1 MYTRAPVSEA
11 PQRPADAVVRESA
24 RGAALI
30 TFAKLWFMATGFL
43 QPLALT
49 RLLGQEG
56 YGLYG
61 VVLSSISIVNNVVVS
76 GSIQAMS
83 RAVIQGGDRA
93 LRRAL
98 LLHAALGA
106 ALGLTLVA
114 GADVFGATLL
124 RDPAV
129 PRLLR
134 VAAIVVADYS
144 VYAAL
149 VGAFNGRRRYGA
161 QAALDIT
168 FSTLRTGLIVGLA
181 SRGLGAFGAVAGFA
195 AASAAILVVALALTL
210 PDLRG
215 APRDPGVEP
224 MPAAMA
230 PFARAYG
237 RYFAPVLA
245 YQLALNLVLQ
255 GDTLLFKALAARAG
269 HDVASVNALLG
280 VYKAA
285 QNFAFLPYQLLLS
298 VTFVLFPVVSRA
310 TLENDHGTTER
321 FVVGALRF
329 SAIAL
334 GAMLAVLAG
343 LSQGVLGLAYQSS
356 YETGAVALRNLALG
370 QGAFALLVISTTIVL
385 AAGRTR
391 AATALMAL
399 TLAGVAAGDVAG
411 ITLAGD
417 PLVGV
422 ATGTAVGQALGM
434 AAAAWYMRRE
444 FGGFV
449 ALTTALR
456 VAGAAAVAAL
466 AARALPLHGKVGT
479 LVAAA
484 AAGVFYVAALVLSG
498 EVGAA
503 DIARFRRVAR

>member
-1 MYTRAPVSEA
+1 MSND

-43 QPLALT
+43 QPLVLT

-106 ALGLTLVA
+106 TLGLTLFA

-124 RDPAV
+124 RDPQV

-168 FSTLRTGLIVGLA
+168 FSTMRTGLIVALA
-181 SRGLGAFGAVAGFA
+181 YKGFGVLGAIAGFA
-195 AASAAILVVALALTL
+195 VASAVITVLALALTL

-215 APRDPGVEP
+215 APRDPGIEP
-224 MPAAMA
+224 MPAALGD
-230 PFARAYG
+230 FARGYG
-237 RYFAPVLA
+237 RFFAPVLA

-255 GDTLLFKALAARAG
+255 GDTLLFKALASRAG
-269 HDVASVNALLG
+269 HDVARVNGLLG

-285 QNFAFLPYQLLLS
+285 QNFAFMPYQLLLA

-310 TLENDHGTTER
+310 TLEGDRATTER
-321 FVVGALRF
+321 FVSGAIRF
-329 SAIAL
+329 SALAL

-343 LSQGVLGLAYQSS
+343 NSRGVLGLAYQSS
-356 YETGAVALRNLALG
+356 YEAGAVALRTLSLG
-370 QGAFALLVISTTIVL
+370 QGAFALLVISTTILL

-391 AATALMAL
+391 AATSLMGL
-399 TLAGVAAGDVAG
+399 TLVGVAVGDVAG
-411 ITLAGD
+411 ITLARD

-422 ATGTAVGQALGM
+422 SLGTACGQWLGL
-434 AAAAWYMRRE
+434 AAAGWFMTKE
-444 FGGFV
+444 FGTFLPV
-449 ALTTALR
+449 KTALR
-456 VAGAAAVAAL
+456 VAASSLVAAL
-466 AARALPLHGKVGT
+466 ASQALPLHGKVGT

-484 AAGVFYVAALVLSG
+484 AAGAIYAVALALSG

-503 DIARFRRVAR
+503 DVARFRRVAR

>member
-1 MYTRAPVSEA
+1 MSPPTT
-11 PQRPADAVVRESA
+11 RPADAVVRESA

-49 RLLGQEG
+49 RLLGPEG

-98 LLHAALGA
+98 VLHAALGA
-106 ALGLTLVA
+106 TLGLALFA
-114 GADVFGATLL
+114 SADLLGATLL

-134 VAAIVVADYS
+134 VAAVVVADYS

-181 SRGLGAFGAVAGFA
+181 ARGLGAFGAVAGFA
-195 AASAAILVVALALTL
+195 VASAAILVVALALTL

-215 APRDPGVEP
+215 EPRDPGLEP
-224 MPAAMA
+224 LPAERGD
-230 PFARAYG
+230 FARAYG

-269 HDVASVNALLG
+269 HDVAAVNALLG

-310 TLENDHGTTER
+310 TLEGDRATTER

-343 LSQGVLGLAYQSS
+343 LSRGVLGLAYQST
-356 YETGAVALRNLALG
+356 YETGAIALRNLALG
-370 QGAFALLVISTTIVL
+370 QGAFALLVISATIVL

-391 AATALMAL
+391 AATALMGV
-399 TLAGVAAGDVAG
+399 TLVGVAAGDVAG
-411 ITLAGD
+411 MTLASD

-422 ATGTAVGQALGM
+422 SLGTALGQGLGL
-434 AAAAWYMRRE
+434 AAAAWFMRAE

-449 ALTTALR
+449 SGKTFLR
-456 VAGAAAVAAL
+456 VAGAALAAAL
-466 AARALPLHGKVGT
+466 GARALPLHGKVGT

-484 AAGVFYVAALVLSG
+484 AAGVFYAVALGLSG
-498 EVGAA
+498 EVAA
-503 DIARFRRVAR
+503 TDLARFRRGAR

>member
-1 MYTRAPVSEA
+1 MSNAPT
-11 PQRPADAVVRESA
+11 RPADAVVRESA

-43 QPLALT
+43 QPLVLT

-106 ALGLTLVA
+106 TLGLTLFA
-114 GADVFGATLL
+114 GAEVFGATLL
-124 RDPAV
+124 RDPQV

-134 VAAIVVADYS
+134 VAAVVVADYS

-149 VGAFNGRRRYGA
+149 VGAFNGRRRYGM

-168 FSTLRTGLIVGLA
+168 FSTLRTGLIVVLA
-181 SRGLGAFGAVAGFA
+181 YKGFGVFGSIAGFA
-195 AASAAILVVALALTL
+195 VASAVITVLALVLTL

-215 APRDPGVEP
+215 EPRDPGVEP
-224 MPAAMA
+224 MPDAFAE
-230 PFARAYG
+230 FARRYG

-269 HDVASVNALLG
+269 HPVASVNALLG

-285 QNFAFLPYQLLLS
+285 QNFAFMPYQLLLA

-310 TLENDHGTTER
+310 TLEGDRATTER
-321 FVVGALRF
+321 FVSGAIRF
-329 SAIAL
+329 SALCL

-343 LSQGVLGLAYQSS
+343 LSRGVLGLAYQSS

-370 QGAFALLVISTTIVL
+370 QGAFALLVISTTIIL

-391 AATALMAL
+391 AATALMAF
-399 TLAGVAAGDVAG
+399 TLIAVSAGDVAG
-411 ITLAGD
+411 ITLAPD

-422 ATGTAVGQALGM
+422 SFGTAVGQWVGLG
-434 AAAAWYMRRE
+434 AAAWFMAKE
-444 FGGFV
+444 FGTFLH
-449 ALTTALR
+449 AKTAAR
-456 VAGAAAVAAL
+456 VAGSSIVAAL
-466 AARALPLHGKVGT
+466 AAGALPLHGKVGT
-479 LVAAA
+479 LLAAA
-484 AAGVFYVAALVLSG
+484 AAGVLYVLALGLSG

-503 DIARFRRVAR
+503 DLARFRRVAR

>member
-1 MYTRAPVSEA
+1 MSPPTP
-11 PQRPADAVVRESA
+11 RPADAVVRESA

-49 RLLGQEG
+49 RLLGPEG

-98 LLHAALGA
+98 VLHAALGA
-106 ALGLTLVA
+106 TLGLALFA
-114 GADVFGATLL
+114 SADLLGATLL

-134 VAAIVVADYS
+134 VAAVVVADYS

-181 SRGLGAFGAVAGFA
+181 ARGLGAFGAVAGFA
-195 AASAAILVVALALTL
+195 VASAAILVLALALTL

-215 APRDPGVEP
+215 EPRDPGLEP
-224 MPAAMA
+224 LPAERGD
-230 PFARAYG
+230 FARAYG

-269 HDVASVNALLG
+269 HDVAAVNALLG

-310 TLENDHGTTER
+310 TLEGDRATTER

-343 LSQGVLGLAYQSS
+343 LSRGVLGLAYQST
-356 YETGAVALRNLALG
+356 YETGAIALRNLALG
-370 QGAFALLVISTTIVL
+370 QGAFALLVISATIVL

-391 AATALMAL
+391 AATALMGV
-399 TLAGVAAGDVAG
+399 TLVGVAAGDVAG
-411 ITLAGD
+411 MTLASD

-422 ATGTAVGQALGM
+422 SLGTALGQGLGL
-434 AAAAWYMRRE
+434 AAAAWFMRAE

-449 ALTTALR
+449 SGKTFLR
-456 VAGAAAVAAL
+456 VAGAALAAAL
-466 AARALPLHGKVGT
+466 SARALPLHGKVGT
-479 LVAAA
+479 LLAAA
-484 AAGVFYVAALVLSG
+484 AAGVFYVVALGLSG
-498 EVGAA
+498 EVAA
-503 DIARFRRVAR
+503 TDLARFRRGAR